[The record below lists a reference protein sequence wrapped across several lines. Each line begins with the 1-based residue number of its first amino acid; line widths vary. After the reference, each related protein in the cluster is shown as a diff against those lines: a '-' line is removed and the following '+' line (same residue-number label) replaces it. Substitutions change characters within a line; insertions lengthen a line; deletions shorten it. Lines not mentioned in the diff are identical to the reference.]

1 MKRWFRPVAYSLI
14 LLLLALA
21 VFGGSPPAEG
31 ADESIVRP
39 IAARP
44 LRDAQESA
52 GFDPLRARIAEAWSA
67 DLFAV
72 PARAVEAPPPQVAE
86 APAAPPPAPDIK
98 VLGWMR
104 SDDVPHV
111 FVEWAGESHTLKPSE
126 SVGDAYRFDRLEA
139 GSADFTHLPTGE
151 PRRYPVSDP
160 ALLE

>member
-31 ADESIVRP
+31 ADESIVHP
-39 IAARP
+39 LAGRP
-44 LRDAQESA
+44 LRETPAPTD
-52 GFDPLRARIAEAWSA
+52 FDPVRERGAESWSA

-72 PARAVEAPPPQVAE
+72 PARPVEAAPPVVEAPP
-86 APAAPPPAPDIK
+86 APPPPPDIK

-104 SDDVPHV
+104 SGDVPHV
-111 FVEWAGESHTLKPSE
+111 FVEWAGDSYTLKPAE
-126 SVGDAYRFDRLEA
+126 SVGDAFRFDRIEA

-151 PRRYPVSDP
+151 ARRYPVSDP